1 MPDRQRVLIVDDS
14 TVYRRLLGS
23 MLGKWGYEVLEAVN
37 GVAALDVLA
46 T

>member
-23 MLGKWGYEVLEAVN
+23 MLGKWGYEVLEAV
-37 GVAALDVLA
+37 
-46 T
+46 